1 MGNKGSAPAQDE
13 REQII
18 VDVDG
23 GEIEGNVRASSA
35 GVARPS
41 TRSSGS
47 AASSENKRRVRQHL
61 DEFYTGRRSIEQVM
75 PSSLMDADDI
85 EGHKVSAGSRISAAR
100 RRSVQHRLSVAGSG
114 GRLGSQDYIP
124 DDGIVAGRRSVDSTL
139 YRLKRKEDREAEIA
153 AIEADLEEQLGK
165 EVLIEEISRWDW
177 VWTGVLVAACIGV
190 MVAIFILGPDVH
202 QSEEYQHLYGVS
214 ANETLYYALD
224 DHKPFKHV
232 QFVATAGVEYPANN
246 TQPEGLQLTAQP
258 GYCKN
263 HCESAEDFVALDDE
277 TLGTKD
283 ESFPLIISF
292 KTNEYDRE
300 YGEGEEPVVKVTTN
314 NNAPLGVSIESF
326 QSGTIGRYQVLIA
339 GLILIMLFLLIMT
352 DVIHR
357 TLSAF
362 VGMFVAIFFLVLV
375 DKAPDM
381 VRIWEHIDQEV
392 IILLLGM
399 MIIVHV
405 LSTTGLFEYLAV
417 KSYQWSGG
425 TLTKLWYILVI
436 LTAVLSAFLDNV
448 TTVLLIAPVTI
459 NLSLAMKVDPLPL
472 LISEAILSNIG
483 GTATLIGDPPNI
495 IIGAALA
502 DYVGFVDFLANLLPV
517 VLIIAV
523 FVLGFLRWW
532 YRKELVKET
541 GFVDVEELKHEYR
554 IRKKLLLIR
563 AGIVFGCVVVLF
575 FTEPVHHVQA
585 PWIALLG
592 AVVLMLLSEPHDLQ
606 HTLESVE
613 WDLLLFFAALFV
625 CIESLAEMGLI
636 RWIGDLIVGW
646 VRSVPESQQ
655 LTVAIVILVWVSGI
669 VSGILDNIPY
679 TTTMVPVI
687 VQMSR
692 DPVLQL
698 PIRPLIWS
706 LALGACL
713 GGNMT
718 LIGASANLVVSG
730 IAGRSGHKITF
741 VSWLKQGPSVTF
753 ISLTIAM
760 IYCILRYSVGGDHQE

>member
-1 MGNKGSAPAQDE
+1 MGNKASAEAAGAQQE

-23 GEIEGNVRASSA
+23 GEDSANARASSANARASSA
-35 GVARPS
+35 GAA
-41 TRSSGS
+41 RSS
-47 AASSENKRRVRQHL
+47 ASSEKRRVRQHL

-75 PSSLMDADDI
+75 PTSLVAAEDI
-85 EGHKVSAGSRISAAR
+85 EAKSSASRASAAR
-100 RRSVQHRLSVAGSG
+100 RRSVQHRVSYAGSG
-114 GRLGSQDYIP
+114 AGISL
-124 DDGIVAGRRSVDSTL
+124 DDGISTGRRSVDSSM

-153 AIEADLEEQLGK
+153 AIEADLEDVLGK
-165 EVLIEEISRWDW
+165 EALKEEITRWDW
-177 VWTGVLVAACIGV
+177 VWTGVIAAACVGV
-190 MVAIFILGPDVH
+190 MAAIFVLGPDAH
-202 QSEEYQHLYGVS
+202 HSEYYERLYGVS
-214 ANETLYYALD
+214 SSEPLYYALD
-224 DHKPFKHV
+224 HHKSFAHV
-232 QFVATAGVEYPANN
+232 EFVATAGIEHPVNN
-246 TQPEGLQLTAQP
+246 TQPDGLMLSAQA
-258 GYCKN
+258 GYCKH
-263 HCESAEDFVALDDE
+263 HCETPDDFVALDDE
-277 TLGTKD
+277 TTGTKD
-283 ESFPLIISF
+283 EGFPLIIAF
-292 KTNEYDRE
+292 KTNEYARS
-300 YGEGEEPVVKVTTN
+300 YGDGEEPVVRITTN
-314 NNAPLGVSIESF
+314 NNAPLGLALESF
-326 QSGTIGRYQVLIA
+326 QSKAIGRYQVLIA
-339 GLILIMLFLLIMT
+339 GLILIFLFVLIIT
-352 DVIHR
+352 DVVHR

-362 VGMFVAIFFLVLV
+362 IGMFVAIFFLVLV

-425 TLTKLWYILVI
+425 TLVKLWYILVI

-459 NLSLAMKVDPLPL
+459 NLALAMKVDPIPL
-472 LISEAILSNIG
+472 LVSQAILSNIG

-502 DYVGFVDFLANLLPV
+502 DYISFVDFLSNLLPI

-523 FVLGFLRWW
+523 AALGFLRWW
-532 YRKELVKET
+532 YRAALAEET
-541 GFVDVEELKHEYR
+541 GFVDVDELKKEYR

-563 AGIVFGCVVVLF
+563 AGIVFGCVIILF
-575 FTEPVHHVQA
+575 FTEPIHHVQA

-592 AVVLMLLSEPHDLQ
+592 AVVMMLLSEPHDLQ

-636 RWIGDLIVGW
+636 TWIGDLIIGW

-698 PIRPLIWS
+698 PLRPLIWS

-718 LIGASANLVVSG
+718 LIGASANLVTAG
-730 IAGRSGHKITF
+730 IAGRAGHKITF

-753 ISLTIAM
+753 ISLILAM
-760 IYCILRYSVGGDHQE
+760 TYCILRYSVGGDYQE